1 MRQLVIDRL
10 TAIIEDC
17 GYINRH
23 FECEI
28 NECIRAPSELEEL
41 SDEELLDAFEA
52 SVGFKS

>member
-52 SVGFKS
+52 SVGFNG